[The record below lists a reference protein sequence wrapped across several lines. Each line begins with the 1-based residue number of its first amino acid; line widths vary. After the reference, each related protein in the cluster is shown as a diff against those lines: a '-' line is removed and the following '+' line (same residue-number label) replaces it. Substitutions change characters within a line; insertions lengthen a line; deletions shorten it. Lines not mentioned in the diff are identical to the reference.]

1 MGFPLGVSSY
11 LSLNHADLPTASG
24 LWSRAGWSVRQ
35 RLWVEKVARFTAA
48 GKVKWTQQ
56 ERKRESGLSVGGR
69 CWKRE
74 AVKVG
79 REHILEQV
87 DGPPFQKN

>member
-1 MGFPLGVSSY
+1 M
-11 LSLNHADLPTASG
+11 
-24 LWSRAGWSVRQ
+24 
-35 RLWVEKVARFTAA
+35 
-48 GKVKWTQQ
+48 
-56 ERKRESGLSVGGR
+56 GLSVGDR

-87 DGPPFQKN
+87 DGLPFKKPRLRLKSYEFLYNLCYIKEFRF